1 VIKDRDFDMNG
12 GLQKSQSTKDV
23 ELEDQQAINRFNK
36 LFTRSGEVEAE
47 LKAKK
52 TLVDDLEDASNEL
65 MLADEEEVKYSVGDC
80 FYHAAPDEAEGKL
93 QEASEEAR
101 ESMESLEKELEG
113 LKEEIDDLKKALY
126 GKLGDSIN
134 LD

>member
-113 LKEEIDDLKKALY
+113 MKEEIDDLKKALY